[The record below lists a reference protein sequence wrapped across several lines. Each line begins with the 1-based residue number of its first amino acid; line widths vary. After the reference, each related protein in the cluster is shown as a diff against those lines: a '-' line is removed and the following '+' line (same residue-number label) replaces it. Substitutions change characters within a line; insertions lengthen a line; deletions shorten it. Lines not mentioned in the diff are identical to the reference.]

1 MLFDLFLKL
10 QILLWIGLLADE
22 EEVSNLGRLTNNLT
36 GSGVGQRA
44 SNAWAES
51 TRSCTK
57 DEEEGHY
64 TRLQAVRHWKAAV
77 KADSLHRGV
86 CDKRKLPE
94 KSEISGKNQAKQ
106 PWDRR

>member
-77 KADSLHRGV
+77 KADSLHRGRV
-86 CDKRKLPE
+86 
-94 KSEISGKNQAKQ
+94 
-106 PWDRR
+106 